1 MPRAG
6 ENAYAITM
14 VLADLRDPN
23 TLLQVTGWPGL
34 GETIFEKKSAQQ
46 VSTLSSDRIAGYF
59 QKYTHPYPLIMKV
72 CASAATTNDGT
83 YKHKLSLFLFQQIHE
98 DFL

>member
-23 TLLQVTGWPGL
+23 TLLQVTGWAASPSSVTRPVPVQPVWSPRSL
-34 GETIFEKKSAQQ
+34 
-46 VSTLSSDRIAGYF
+46 STSR
-59 QKYTHPYPLIMKV
+59 
-72 CASAATTNDGT
+72 
-83 YKHKLSLFLFQQIHE
+83 
-98 DFL
+98 